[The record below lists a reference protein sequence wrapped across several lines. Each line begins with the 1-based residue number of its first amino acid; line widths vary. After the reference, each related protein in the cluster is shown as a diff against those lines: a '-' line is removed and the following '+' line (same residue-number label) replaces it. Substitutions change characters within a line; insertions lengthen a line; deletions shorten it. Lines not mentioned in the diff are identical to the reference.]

1 VKTAVS
7 APAGRDG
14 AAPDPARA
22 RPIAAKQA
30 RRAEDARLLRA
41 ALETGDFAAVAQIA
55 HRLKGLGSTYGHD
68 AISATGRALEAAAA
82 QRDSAQ
88 IQVQIECYRQ
98 ILADLH

>member
-1 VKTAVS
+1 VS
-7 APAGRDG
+7 APAGRHS
-14 AAPDPARA
+14 ATPDPALA
-22 RPIAAKQA
+22 DLMPAYLA

-41 ALETGDFAAVAQIA
+41 ALEAGDFAAIARIA

-68 AISATGRALEAAAA
+68 SISATGRALEAAAA
-82 QRDSAQ
+82 QRDTAQ

>member
-1 VKTAVS
+1 MS

-14 AAPDPARA
+14 AAPDPALA
-22 RPIAAKQA
+22 DLMPAYLA

-41 ALETGDFAAVAQIA
+41 ALEAGDFAAIARIA

-68 AISATGRALEAAAA
+68 SISATGRALEAAAA
-82 QRDSAQ
+82 QRDTAQ

>member
-1 VKTAVS
+1 MS
-7 APAGRDG
+7 APAGRHS
-14 AAPDPARA
+14 ATPDPALA
-22 RPIAAKQA
+22 DLMPAYLA

-41 ALETGDFAAVAQIA
+41 ALEAGDFAAIARIA

-68 AISATGRALEAAAA
+68 SISATGRALEAAAA
-82 QRDSAQ
+82 QRDTAQ